1 MISFRTPLGIVADM
15 SDSRQPVIA
24 GAARTP
30 VGRLLGALASKS
42 ASELGGV
49 AIAAALQRAGV
60 APDRVEY
67 VIMGQ
72 VLQAGAGQ
80 ITARQ
85 AAVAAGIGMTVPAL
99 TVNKVCLSGLDA
111 IALASQLI
119 RLGEYD
125 VVVAGGMESMTR
137 APHLLLNSRAGYK
150 YGPVTVED
158 SMALDG
164 LTDAF
169 DHLSM
174 GESTERSG
182 RELGITREQ
191 QDEFAAM
198 SHQRAAAAAKNGLFA
213 AEIAGVPVTSKGEQ
227 LTVTEDEGI
236 RPGTTA
242 ETLARLRPAFSQ
254 DGTITAGT
262 SSQISD
268 GAAAVVVTS
277 AEFAERAGLNV
288 IAEIGAH
295 GNVAGPDNS
304 LHSQPSNAIKQALAK
319 AGRSVPDLDLI
330 EINEAFA
337 VVALQSMRELGVGP
351 DVVNVDGGAIAIGHP
366 IGASGARLA
375 VHLCYEL
382 GRRGGGLGAAALC
395 GGGGQGGALP
405 LRGRGAP
412 SAAGG
417 TLDKARAGDTRALA
431 RLLSLVEDE
440 SPAVRSVIKDLL
452 PATGGARIIG
462 LTGSPGVGKSTV
474 TSALVAAFR
483 AAGRTVAVLAVDP
496 TSPFSG
502 GALLGDRIRMQ
513 EHAADEGVFIRSMA
527 SRGHLGGLAASTPQ
541 AIRVLDA
548 AGFELIIIE
557 TVGVGQAEVAIASLA
572 DSVVVLL
579 APGMGDAIQAAKAG
593 ILEVA
598 DLFVVNK
605 ADKPDVQQVVR
616 DLRNM
621 IALADRTAGD
631 WRPPTVTTV
640 AVKSEGIQELVSRL
654 NQHWSWLSDSGEL
667 KHRRQARARE
677 ELTALAFAALRGR
690 LAASRLDE
698 LAGQV
703 ADGTLDPF
711 QAADELLDR

>member
-1 MISFRTPLGIVADM
+1 M
-15 SDSRQPVIA
+15 SNSRQPVIV

-42 ASELGGV
+42 ASELGGA
-49 AIAAALQRAGV
+49 AIAAALERAGV
-60 APDRVEY
+60 APDRVQY
-67 VIMGQ
+67 TIMGQ

-85 AAVAAGIGMTVPAL
+85 AAVAAGIPMTIPAL

-119 RLGEYD
+119 RLGEHD

-137 APHLLLNSRAGYK
+137 APHLLVNSRAGYK

-182 RELGITREQ
+182 RKLGITREQ

-198 SHQRAAAAAKNGLFA
+198 SHQRAAEATKNGLFT
-213 AEIAGVPVTSKGEQ
+213 AEIVGIPIPQRGGEQ

-236 RPGTTA
+236 RPGTTV
-242 ETLARLRPAFSQ
+242 ETLAKLRPAFGQ

-262 SSQISD
+262 ASQISD

-277 AEFAERAGLNV
+277 AEYAERAGLNV

-304 LHSQPSNAIKQALAK
+304 LQSQPSNAIKQALAK
-319 AGRSVPDLDLI
+319 AGLTVSDLDLI

-337 VVALQSMRELGVGP
+337 MVAIQSMRDLGVGP
-351 DVVNVDGGAIAIGHP
+351 DVVNVNGGAIAIGHP

-382 GRRGGGLGAAALC
+382 GRRGGGLGAA
-395 GGGGQGGALP
+395 
-405 LRGRGAP
+405 GRARRCCSGCTASRP
-412 SAAGG
+412 VPEISTAD
-417 TLDKARAGDTRALA
+417 TLEAARAGDTRALA

-440 SPAVRSVIKDLL
+440 SPRVRSVIRDLV
-452 PATGGARIIG
+452 PATGGARVIG
-462 LTGSPGVGKSTV
+462 LTGAPGVGKSTV
-474 TSALVAAFR
+474 TSALVGAYR
-483 AAGRTVAVLAVDP
+483 AAGSRVAVLAVDP
-496 TSPFSG
+496 SSPFTG

-513 EHAADEGVFIRSMA
+513 AHATDDRVFIRSMA
-527 SRGHLGGLAASTPQ
+527 NRGQLGGLAAATPQ

-548 AGFELIIIE
+548 VGFDLILVE
-557 TVGVGQAEVAIASLA
+557 TVGVGQDEVDIASLA

-605 ADKPDVQQVVR
+605 ADKPDAQLVVR

-621 IALADRTAGD
+621 IALADLAEGD
-631 WRPPTVTTV
+631 WKPPIVTSV
-640 AVKSEGIQELVSRL
+640 AVKNEGIQELVHRL
-654 NQHWSWLSDSGEL
+654 NQHWSWLNGAGEL
-667 KHRRQARARE
+667 KHRRLARARE

-711 QAADELLDR
+711 QAADELLNQ

>member
-1 MISFRTPLGIVADM
+1 
-15 SDSRQPVIA
+15 
-24 GAARTP
+24 
-30 VGRLLGALASKS
+30 
-42 ASELGGV
+42 
-49 AIAAALQRAGV
+49 
-60 APDRVEY
+60 
-67 VIMGQ
+67 
-72 VLQAGAGQ
+72 
-80 ITARQ
+80 
-85 AAVAAGIGMTVPAL
+85 
-99 TVNKVCLSGLDA
+99 
-111 IALASQLI
+111 
-119 RLGEYD
+119 
-125 VVVAGGMESMTR
+125 
-137 APHLLLNSRAGYK
+137 
-150 YGPVTVED
+150 VTD
-158 SMALDG
+158 D
-164 LTDAF
+164 
-169 DHLSM
+169 
-174 GESTERSG
+174 
-182 RELGITREQ
+182 
-191 QDEFAAM
+191 
-198 SHQRAAAAAKNGLFA
+198 
-213 AEIAGVPVTSKGEQ
+213 
-227 LTVTEDEGI
+227 
-236 RPGTTA
+236 
-242 ETLARLRPAFSQ
+242 
-254 DGTITAGT
+254 
-262 SSQISD
+262 
-268 GAAAVVVTS
+268 
-277 AEFAERAGLNV
+277 
-288 IAEIGAH
+288 
-295 GNVAGPDNS
+295 
-304 LHSQPSNAIKQALAK
+304 
-319 AGRSVPDLDLI
+319 
-330 EINEAFA
+330 
-337 VVALQSMRELGVGP
+337 
-351 DVVNVDGGAIAIGHP
+351 
-366 IGASGARLA
+366 
-375 VHLCYEL
+375 
-382 GRRGGGLGAAALC
+382 
-395 GGGGQGGALP
+395 
-405 LRGRGAP
+405 
-412 SAAGG
+412 
-417 TLDKARAGDTRALA
+417 TLDKVRAGDTRALA

-440 SPAVRSVIKDLL
+440 SPQVRSVIKDLL

-605 ADKPDVQQVVR
+605 ADKPDAQQVVR

-621 IALADRTAGD
+621 IALAHRTEGD
-631 WRPPTVTTV
+631 WKPPIVSTV

-654 NQHWSWLSDSGEL
+654 NQHWSWLNDSGEL

-711 QAADELLDR
+711 QAADELLNQ